1 MSNKEKYEV
10 KSLKCLIC
18 NDQKEYG
25 RLHKHLLSLHDVSSK
40 QYTIK
45 YLYDGIEPVCKC
57 GCGYKTRYVQFSFKE
72 FHKGHNANRLGITL
86 SEETKEKMSVDGKRR
101 VAENPQS
108 FIDRMLN
115 ARKFAFTDEAL
126 EKRSQSMLEVYQNN
140 PQIVEKRSQTMKQMY
155 VDRPELKQEIGERS
169 KQWHASLTQEEK
181 QERYN
186 SDWKDK
192 ISESITNKYLDGGF
206 EWSRGTYLSTKM
218 KETFYYRS
226 SWELKYMIQLDQDNS
241 VISWI
246 YEPFWVPYSKDGD
259 KHRHIPDFVIEY
271 LDGHKEIHEVGVKKL
286 KEEVFAEKV
295 SAIKEFCQKNNYL
308 FKIVEFF

>member
-1 MSNKEKYEV
+1 MRNQEKYEV
-10 KSLKCLIC
+10 KFLKCLIC
-18 NDQKEYG
+18 DDGKEYG
-25 RLHKHLLSLHDVSSK
+25 RLHKHLISSHNISSK
-40 QYTIK
+40 QYTIQR
-45 YLYDGIEPVCKC
+45 LYAGIEPVCKC

-72 FHKGHNANRLGITL
+72 FHKGHNANRKGIKLSNEQIEKL
-86 SEETKEKMSVDGKRR
+86 SEIGKKR
-101 VAENPQS
+101 VAENPKW
-108 FIDRMLN
+108 FTENMLN
-115 ARKFAFTDEAL
+115 AQISCHSEAAERKRTKTL
-126 EKRSQSMLEVYQNN
+126 
-140 PQIVEKRSQTMKQMY
+140 QIYWSKEDNHIKKSTSAKKTY
-155 VDRPELKQEIGERS
+155 VDHPELREKTSQHF
-169 KQWHASLTQEEK
+169 KQWHANLTEEEK

-186 SDWKDK
+186 DDWKDK

-206 EWSRGTYLSTKM
+206 EWSRGTFFSTKM

-226 SWELKYMIQLDQDNS
+226 SWELRYMKELDQDSS

-286 KEEVFAEKV
+286 KEEKFAEKV
-295 SAIKEFCQKNNYL
+295 SAIKNFCAANDYL